1 MYAEITAAFQSAK
14 TAVDLIKAT
23 KELSNSNELLTAVND
38 VQVKLSGAIASAL
51 SSQEKQ
57 ALLAERVRDLETQ
70 LRDSEDWKNQMQ
82 RYKLFEFPTR
92 ALAYQLKRELAN
104 GGEPIHYLC
113 TACVDKKKK
122 TILQPMLSYL
132 HCPECKSNI
141 DADNPLPNTHR
152 CSTGD
157 DESWMS

>member
-1 MYAEITAAFQSAK
+1 MYAEITAAFQSGK

-38 VQVKLSGAIASAL
+38 VQIKLSGAIASAL

-57 ALLAERVRDLETQ
+57 ALLAERVRELETQ
-70 LRDSEDWKNQMQ
+70 LKDSEDWKNQMQ

-104 GGEPIHYLC
+104 GEPVHYPC
-113 TACVDKKKK
+113 TACADKKKK
-122 TILQPMLSYL
+122 TILQPISSYL
-132 HCPECKSNI
+132 HCPEAYPI
-141 DADNPLPNTHR
+141 
-152 CSTGD
+152 
-157 DESWMS
+157 